1 MELLK
6 SITASVLRKVLFG
19 VGVIL
24 VEQGWVS
31 SEDWALLLGGLI
43 TGASAVVWGIIQKL
57 RARTDIGIALT
68 LPAGSTPEDV
78 KAFTSRGGSKRVWS
92 ILIPFLVIST
102 ALMASACNDD
112 QKFRA
117 EDAMRKIYIGLQG
130 ASSGIDEIHKA
141 GKISNDSA
149 LAGYK
154 ALGQVGTSVSL
165 FKDRVRSLDQIT
177 VENKVQLIP
186 LLDSLVSDID
196 KARQAGL
203 INIPRDQVAAI
214 EIYYEM
220 AKSGAITLKA
230 VVQAVKKPVKVDA
243 IPAFAN

>member
-6 SITASVLRKVLFG
+6 SITASVLRKILFG
-19 VGVIL
+19 VGVVL

-31 SEDWALLLGGLI
+31 SEDWALLLGGII
-43 TGASAVVWGIIQKL
+43 TGTAAIVWGIIQKL
-57 RARTDIGIALT
+57 KARTDIGIALT

-78 KAFTSRGGSKRVWS
+78 KAFSRGGTKRVWS

-117 EDAMRKIYIGLQG
+117 EEAMRKIYIGLQG

-165 FKDRVRSLDQIT
+165 FKDRVRSLDTIT

-196 KARQAGL
+196 RARQAGL
-203 INIPRDQVAAI
+203 INIPRDQVASI

-230 VVQAVKKPVKVDA
+230 VIAAVKKPVKVDQ
-243 IPAFAN
+243 IPAFAI